1 MSVNWQLANGP
12 DLSSV
17 NMKTV
22 KVVKGKDQLLF
33 IDGKKLEEV
42 ENERI
47 NWLLS
52 DVWGGFFN
60 LF

>member
-1 MSVNWQLANGP
+1 
-12 DLSSV
+12 
-17 NMKTV
+17 MKTV

-47 NWLLS
+47 N
-52 DVWGGFFN
+52 
-60 LF
+60 

>member
-12 DLSSV
+12 DLPSV

-33 IDGKKLEEV
+33 TDGKKLEEV